1 MIDEKKKMTAQG
13 SSVGADDGQSISQNS
28 KFTIPDPDEKSNS
41 PERDLEELYRKM
53 RRMSD
58 PAYLH
63 TVTLDELMDNV
74 FEGKSAVIENLL
86 YTGAYILAGAPKIG
100 KSFLVAQIAH
110 HVSTGQDLWG
120 YKVHQGTVLYLAL
133 EDDESR
139 LQRRMFRMFGV
150 EGTNSLHF
158 ATNAKMI
165 GSGLDEQLEKFIR
178 EHSDTKLIIVDTLQ
192 KVREVVNDSY
202 SYSSDYE
209 VIGKLK
215 FIVLDSN
222 INSMTEFKQIIG
234 RGTRINEE
242 HDKLYFTII
251 DFRNVTKLFADKDFD
266 GDPVKVKETDGE
278 IPTEETEEPP
288 TEDIPQGEVPKEDGR
303 EIPPDVTFDPDDDTP
318 KRVKY
323 YVNDVPVSI
332 INERVQYLDA
342 DGKLIT
348 ESLVDYTRKNIRK
361 EYATLDEFLQRWNSA
376 QKKTAIV
383 EELEQKGIFFEELRE
398 EISKDLDP
406 FDLICHIAFDMPPL
420 TRKERANNVKKRG
433 YFGKYNQVA
442 KQVLEALLDKYAD
455 EGLANLESMEI
466 LKVPDVARFGTPVE
480 ILKCFGNKK
489 KFMEAIAEL
498 KNELYVA

>member
-1 MIDEKKKMTAQG
+1 MAVYKEEKNGTWRAVYRYTDWNGERKQTQKRGFQTKREAQAWEREQVHKT
-13 SSVGADDGQSISQNS
+13 SADLDMN
-28 KFTIPDPDEKSNS
+28 FKSFV
-41 PERDLEELYRKM
+41 ELYTANMKTRLK
-53 RRMSD
+53 
-58 PAYLH
+58 
-63 TVTLDELMDNV
+63 
-74 FEGKSAVIENLL
+74 EN
-86 YTGAYILAGAPKIG
+86 TWA
-100 KSFLVAQIAH
+100 
-110 HVSTGQDLWG
+110 
-120 YKVHQGTVLYLAL
+120 
-133 EDDESR
+133 
-139 LQRRMFRMFGV
+139 
-150 EGTNSLHF
+150 
-158 ATNAKMI
+158 
-165 GSGLDEQLEKFIR
+165 
-178 EHSDTKLIIVDTLQ
+178 
-192 KVREVVNDSY
+192 
-202 SYSSDYE
+202 
-209 VIGKLK
+209 
-215 FIVLDSN
+215 
-222 INSMTEFKQIIG
+222 
-234 RGTRINEE
+234 
-242 HDKLYFTII
+242 
-251 DFRNVTKLFADKDFD
+251 
-266 GDPVKVKETDGE
+266 
-278 IPTEETEEPP
+278 
-288 TEDIPQGEVPKEDGR
+288 
-303 EIPPDVTFDPDDDTP
+303 TFDPDDDTP

-489 KFMEAIAEL
+489 KFMEASGSSFCLVIRAL
-498 KNELYVA
+498 HQVCCRQRHRF

>member
-1 MIDEKKKMTAQG
+1 MNKKQMSEQDIRTKYITPAILAAG
-13 SSVGADDGQSISQNS
+13 WD
-28 KFTIPDPDEKSNS
+28 
-41 PERDLEELYRKM
+41 RDLQIREEVSFTKGKITVRRKIVK
-53 RRMSD
+53 RGEQKRAD
-58 PAYLH
+58 
-63 TVTLDELMDNV
+63 
-74 FEGKSAVIENLL
+74 
-86 YTGAYILAGAPKIG
+86 YILYWKPNIP
-100 KSFLVAQIAH
+100 
-110 HVSTGQDLWG
+110 
-120 YKVHQGTVLYLAL
+120 LAI
-133 EDDESR
+133 
-139 LQRRMFRMFGV
+139 V
-150 EGTNSLHF
+150 E
-158 ATNAKMI
+158 AKDNTPI
-165 GSGLDEQLEKFIR
+165 
-178 EHSDTKLIIVDTLQ
+178 
-192 KVREVVNDSY
+192 
-202 SYSSDYE
+202 
-209 VIGKLK
+209 
-215 FIVLDSN
+215 
-222 INSMTEFKQIIG
+222 
-234 RGTRINEE
+234 
-242 HDKLYFTII
+242 
-251 DFRNVTKLFADKDFD
+251 
-266 GDPVKVKETDGE
+266 
-278 IPTEETEEPP
+278 
-288 TEDIPQGEVPKEDGR
+288 EDIPQDEVPEEDGQ
-303 EIPPDVTFDPDDDTP
+303 EIPPDVTFGPDDDTP

-433 YFGKYNQVA
+433 YFGKYNEVA

-455 EGLANLESMEI
+455 EGLANLESMEV

-498 KNELYVA
+498 ENQLYVA